1 MSRIRKV
8 VLIILAVLA
17 LMVIGAY
24 AFLQAQLSKI
34 NRVSAG
40 ETQFTA
46 EDFEEDEEGPD
57 TLDSV
62 DWGEQNGIET
72 QEGVVNILLVGQD
85 TRQSGERA
93 RSDSMIVLS
102 IDNNRKR
109 LSMVSLMRD
118 LYVQIPGYSD
128 NKLNAAY
135 RFGGFELLD
144 ATIETNFGIKIDHN
158 VEVDFTGFQEIIDAI
173 GGIDITLN
181 SAEVDYLSDVN
192 SGLQVGVNHLDGKT
206 ALWYARIRK
215 VGTGTERDDF
225 GRTQRQRIVI
235 QTVFQQMKDKPW
247 NELLALY
254 DTVAGVLTTDMN
266 NDEILSLALTAYNI
280 GADSIDEY
288 RVPEDGGYSGQRIRK
303 MAVLV
308 PNDWNVL
315 RANLQE
321 FIYGA
326 EGAASTAG

>member
-57 TLDSV
+57 TLDSI

-181 SAEVDYLSDVN
+181 SAEVDYLSDVD
-192 SGLQVGVNHLDGKT
+192 SSLRVGVNHLDGRT
-206 ALWYARIRK
+206 ALWYARTRK
-215 VGTGTERDDF
+215 VGTDTERDDF

-280 GADSIDEY
+280 GTDSIDEY